1 MIIKRYRKKKPVI
14 GRRPKSQCTDLDS
27 RGAILKAARTVFAR
41 SGFDGAS
48 TREVADIACVNNA
61 MIYYHFKDKGEL
73 YRAVL
78 ADSFSELDHIWEHE
92 IFSKDAPVRK
102 KIEKYIEEFIRFQHS
117 SDELRRICS
126 MEMVSCGENC
136 RWLGKNLFSKSY
148 EKLAAILKAGMKSGE
163 LKNVNPTFAI
173 ATLVGMIIH
182 SFILL
187 PIAEHVTG
195 KKLDLS
201 VRRFGAF
208 VCELFFDG
216 LGMGRS
222 GRGKRSKQGA

>member
-1 MIIKRYRKKKPVI
+1 MVATKRNRKKAVI
-14 GRRPKSQCTDLDS
+14 GRRPKSQCADLDS

-61 MIYYHFKDKGEL
+61 MIYYHFKDKVEL

-78 ADSFSELDHIWEHE
+78 VNSFSVLDRIWEHE
-92 IFSKDAPVRK
+92 IFRGNAPVRE

-117 SDELRRICS
+117 NDDLRRICS
-126 MEMVSCGENC
+126 MELVSCGENC
-136 RWLGKNLFSKSY
+136 RWLGKHLYSKSY

-163 LKNVNPTFAI
+163 LKKVNPTFAI

-182 SFILL
+182 SFILV
-187 PIAEHVTG
+187 PVAEHVTG
-195 KKLDLS
+195 KRLDLS
-201 VRRFGAF
+201 VTRFGAF
-208 VCELFFDG
+208 VSELFFDG
-216 LGMGRS
+216 LGLGQAR
-222 GRGKRSKQGA
+222 KRHGSKQGA

>member
-1 MIIKRYRKKKPVI
+1 MTGKKRTQKKPVI
-14 GRRPKSQCTDLDS
+14 GRRPKSHGIDLDS
-27 RGAILKAARTVFAR
+27 RGAILKAARMVFSR

-48 TREVADIACVNNA
+48 MREVATIASVNNA

-78 ADSFSELDHIWEHE
+78 ADSFSALDRIWDHE
-92 IFSKDAPVRK
+92 IFRRNATVRK
-102 KIEKYIEEFIRFQHS
+102 KIKKYIEEFIRFQHS
-117 SDELRRICS
+117 NDELRRICS

-136 RWLGKNLFSKSY
+136 RWLGKNLFTNSY
-148 EKLAAILKAGMKSGE
+148 VNLAAILKAGMRSGE
-163 LKNVNPTFAI
+163 LKKVNPTLAI
-173 ATLVGMIIH
+173 ATLIGMIIH

-187 PIAEHVTG
+187 PVAEHVTG

-208 VCELFFDG
+208 VSELFFDG
-216 LGMGRS
+216 LGLEQSGRS
-222 GRGKRSKQGA
+222 NRTKQGA